1 MVDREERLVEE
12 GVGRG
17 SEGPGAGVAGVETL
31 AARQHCAQRSDVRS
45 GGVARS
51 MSQPETARSGG
62 EGRLQPGLARQG
74 PSAQA
79 LQASAD
85 FRVKVAGR
93 TSKQLRR
100 GDS

>member
-1 MVDREERLVEE
+1 MVGREERLVEE
-12 GVGRG
+12 GGGRG

-45 GGVARS
+45 GVPRS

-62 EGRLQPGLARQG
+62 EGRLQPGLASQG

-100 GDS
+100 GDL